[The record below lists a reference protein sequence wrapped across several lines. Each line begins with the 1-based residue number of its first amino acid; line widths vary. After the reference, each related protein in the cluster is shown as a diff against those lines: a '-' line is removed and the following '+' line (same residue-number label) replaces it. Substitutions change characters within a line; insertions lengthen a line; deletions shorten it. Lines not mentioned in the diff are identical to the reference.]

1 MNAIWLA
8 LVALGLYLF
17 GWLWYS
23 RFLAEKIYR
32 LDPNFV
38 TPAHRYRDGVDYV
51 PTNKWILWGHHFT
64 SIAGAAP
71 IVGPAIAIYWGW
83 GPALAWIVLGTVF
96 AAGVHDFGA
105 LVLSARH
112 KGQSVGTLANRLI
125 GRRAKLLFLFII
137 LILILMVNA
146 VFAWVIA
153 NLFINNPATVLPVIL
168 QIPVAVWIG
177 YAVLRRGGSLLVP
190 SIVGIVLM
198 YGTAV
203 LTTNV
208 EALQIDLL
216 GWFGGEGAQTALFG
230 LDATPAS
237 FLVWILVLM
246 VYVFFASTL
255 PVWKLLQPRD
265 YINAQQLVL
274 GLLALYGGLLITMPE
289 VTAPAYNPDTD
300 TSWFPLLFI
309 TIACGAISGFH
320 GLVSSGTSSKQLD
333 KETDARTVG
342 YLGAVGEG
350 CLALI
355 TVIAVATVFSSQT
368 EFLDNYSSFAAAG
381 GGGVGHFIAG
391 AAALAG
397 GLGIPE
403 NVASTIVGLIIVCF
417 ALTTM
422 DSGVRLLRYVISE
435 LGVEYG
441 APRLSNVYVGGGIAV
456 FLTAALVLGAD
467 DGRGLGSGGWMLW
480 PLFGTSNQLLAGITL
495 MLISLW
501 LFRKGRNPLPTI
513 IPMVF
518 LLVMTVWAM
527 TQQVVFDWSGMGD
540 AETTWLLFI
549 LGAGILAFA
558 LWILFEATRL
568 FSNLEALKGM
578 EDPSDEDPTQD
589 PAAKHTKRT
598 VGQGPREG

>member
-1 MNAIWLA
+1 MSAIWLA
-8 LVALGLYLF
+8 LAAVALYLF
-17 GWLWYS
+17 GWFYYS
-23 RFLAEKIYR
+23 RFIAERIYR

-83 GPALAWIVLGTVF
+83 GPALAWVVLGTVF

-105 LVLSARH
+105 LVLSVRH
-112 KGQSVGTLANRLI
+112 KGQSVGTLANRLV

-137 LILILMVNA
+137 FILILMVNA

-153 NLFINNPATVLPVIL
+153 NLFISNPSTVLPVVL
-168 QIPVAVWIG
+168 QVPVALWIG
-177 YAVLRRGGSLLVP
+177 YAVLRRGGNLLIP
-190 SIVGIVLM
+190 SIVGIILM

-203 LTTNV
+203 LTTHYEV
-208 EALQIDLL
+208 LQIDLL
-216 GWFGGEGAQTALFG
+216 RWFGGEGTQTALFG

-237 FLVWILVLM
+237 FLIWIVVLL

-274 GLLALYGGLLITMPE
+274 GLLALYAGLLITAPE
-289 VTAPAYNPDTD
+289 VTAPVYNPDTD

-320 GLVSSGTSSKQLD
+320 GLVASGTSSKQLD
-333 KETDARTVG
+333 KETDARAVG
-342 YLGAVGEG
+342 YLGALGEG

-355 TVIAVATVFSSQT
+355 TILAVATVFGSQS
-368 EFLDNYSSFAAAG
+368 EFLENYSSFAAAG
-381 GGGVGHFIAG
+381 DGGVGHFIDG

-397 GLGIPE
+397 GVGIPA
-403 NVASTIVGLIIVCF
+403 NVAGTIVGLIIVCF

-441 APRLSNVYVGGGIAV
+441 APKVSNVYLGGGIAV
-456 FLTAALVLGAD
+456 FLTGALVLGAD

-495 MLISLW
+495 MLVSLW
-501 LFRKGRNPLPTI
+501 LYRKSRNPIPTLA
-513 IPMVF
+513 PMIF
-518 LLVMTVWAM
+518 LLAMTIWAM
-527 TQQVVFDWSGMGD
+527 TQQVVLDWSGLGEAD
-540 AETTWLLFI
+540 TQWLLFVLGAII
-549 LGAGILAFA
+549 LGFA
-558 LWILFEATRL
+558 LWILFEAIRL
-568 FSNLEALKGM
+568 FRDRDTLQGL
-578 EDPSDEDPTQD
+578 EDPSDEDATKD
-589 PAAKHTKRT
+589 PAARNTRITEEGAKRS
-598 VGQGPREG
+598 P